1 MNQVPFWS
9 LSWWRDLASK
19 SVANRLTLMLL
30 LTSSLVLG
38 VLAVGLSLRL
48 RAEARTAAY
57 EELETTA
64 RRIAADVQPSFELP
78 FQSARSLADAV
89 VVLRHGAPSRVMAE
103 SLIARAVAGSPG
115 MLGAWVEFDQNAF
128 DGADRSH
135 VGSGS
140 ADGTGRFLPW
150 YVRREGRIRLQP
162 SPSDYESGDFYW
174 LPRKSGHEMLME
186 PYKDL
191 VDRDSVLMTSV
202 CVPFWDREKF
212 VAVAGAD
219 LALADVQTSLAQ
231 HHPMQTGYLSLVSS
245 GGTWVG
251 HPDATRLGRPASELP
266 SLEKAWDALKRGES
280 YRTIEKDAASNAEVV
295 RTYVPFR
302 AGRGGDVWAMV
313 VSVPTATVFAH
324 ARSTSTFAVFGVL
337 LALIPIAFAARTAI
351 RRVTRPLAEG
361 VDVLERVAA
370 GDLTQSAT
378 VRGEDELARFA
389 QALNTAVGSTREA
402 MREASDAGRAVVD
415 AAHEFA
421 QASDSLTQHAAQQ
434 AGNVEETSA
443 QLRALGESTERNS
456 ADAGAASRAT
466 AEARAA
472 AESGGRVV
480 KDAVAAM
487 QEVEVQSHRIADIVG
502 VIDEIA
508 FRTNLLALNASVE
521 AARAG
526 ENGRGFAV
534 VAQEVRSLAGRSADS
549 AKEIRALILETG
561 ERVESSAALVRRSG
575 ETLETIV
582 QSVRQAS
589 DLSNT
594 IAGSASR
601 QAEDLIEIRGVIDQ
615 MADSVQSM
623 ADEASKLS
631 EAARGTTETGE
642 RLMGVVA
649 RFEV

>member
-1 MNQVPFWS
+1 MNRVPVWS
-9 LSWWRDLASK
+9 PSWWRDLAAK

-38 VLAVGLSLRL
+38 VLAVGLSLHL
-48 RAEARTAAY
+48 RSEARTAAY

-64 RRIAADVQPSFELP
+64 RRIAAEVQPSFELP

-89 VVLRHGAPSRVMAE
+89 IVMRHGAPSRVMAE

-115 MLGAWVEFDQNAF
+115 MLGAWVEFDRNAF
-128 DGADRSH
+128 DGADAAH
-135 VGSGS
+135 VGAGS

-150 YVRREGRIRLQP
+150 YVRREGRIRIQP
-162 SPSDYESGDFYW
+162 SPADYESGDFYW
-174 LPRKSGHEMLME
+174 LPRKSEHEMLME

-202 CVPFWDREKF
+202 CVPFWDRGKF

-219 LALADVQTSLAQ
+219 LALADVQGALAQ
-231 HHPMQTGYLSLVSS
+231 HHPMKTGYLSLVSS

-251 HPDATRLGRPASELP
+251 HPDASRLGRPANELP

-280 YRTIEKDAASNAEVV
+280 YRAIEPDEHARAVVV

-324 ARSTSTFAVFGVL
+324 ARSTSAFAVFGVL
-337 LALIPIAFAARTAI
+337 FALIPIAFAARAAT

-361 VDVLERVAA
+361 VGVLERVAA
-370 GDLTQSAT
+370 GDLTQTAS
-378 VRGEDELARFA
+378 VRGDDELARFA

-421 QASDSLTQHAAQQ
+421 RASESLTEQAGLQ
-434 AGNVEETSA
+434 AGNVEETTA
-443 QLRALGESTERNS
+443 QLRALAESTDRNS

-466 AEARAA
+466 AEAREA
-472 AESGGRVV
+472 AENGGRVV

-487 QEVEVQSHRIADIVG
+487 QEVEVQSRRIAEIVG

-582 QSVRQAS
+582 RSVRQAS

-594 IAGSASR
+594 IAGSARR
-601 QAEDLIEIRGVIDQ
+601 QAQDLVEVRGVMDQ
-615 MADSVQSM
+615 MAGAVQSM

-631 EAARGTTETGE
+631 DAARGTTETGE
-642 RLMGVVA
+642 RLMSVVA